1 MQKENNKLGYISF
14 MSVVSCVAV
23 VMLHT
28 NGCFWL
34 FDPESTYWASA
45 NIIESTLYFAVPI
58 FFMIPGVTLL
68 DYRKRYD
75 TKTFFKKRV
84 NKTVIPFLVWSVIGL
99 LVLSPF
105 KEDLSL
111 KGMTVKRFIDL
122 VFNCKILSI
131 YWFFIALFALYMC
144 IPVLSAIPEEK
155 RKEVYTYLVIVSVLF
170 NTALPFV
177 FGLADI
183 SYNIQIYVAVG
194 TGYVDY
200 LCAGYLLSYYEI
212 SRKKQYMIYLAG
224 IAGLL
229 AHIIGTYVCSIRAG
243 EISAL
248 YKGYT
253 NLPCFLYSMAIFL
266 LFKNVGQKIQGK
278 AMQIIKTLSN
288 YTFGV
293 YLMHWFIM
301 EFIMN
306 VFHANIYI
314 LKFRIGAAFVIAAI
328 CMAITAV
335 VQKIPVLKRIL
346 P

>member
-34 FDPESTYWASA
+34 FEPESTYWASA
-45 NIIESTLYFAVPI
+45 NVIESTLYFAVPI

-75 TKTFFKKRV
+75 TKTFFKKRA
-84 NKTVIPFLVWSVIGL
+84 NKTLIPFLIWSVIGL

-105 KEDLSL
+105 KEELSL

-155 RKEVYTYLVIVSVLF
+155 RKEVYTYLVIVSLLF

-200 LCAGYLLSYYEI
+200 LCAGYLLSHYEL
-212 SRKKQYMIYLAG
+212 SKKKQYMVYLAG

-266 LFKNVGQKIQGK
+266 FFKNIGQKIPDK
-278 AMQIIKTLSN
+278 AMRIIKTLSN

-293 YLMHWFIM
+293 YLMHWYFM

-306 VFHANIYI
+306 VFKADIYGFG
-314 LKFRIGAAFVIAAI
+314 FRIGAAFLIAAI
-328 CMAITAV
+328 CMGITAV
-335 VQKIPVLKRIL
+335 AQKIPILKRIL